1 MEGFNQSKM
10 CALIGLGTPHYN
22 NNEEINFINELKKAG
37 VINNYYFTYK
47 FISSS
52 SGEVIIG
59 GLPHEYYNNSKFSKD
74 YKEFQFVKINS
85 NSGNDYNLPWSLLF
99 NKIYLED
106 KNNTKF
112 TIQTNVK
119 SYLLPHLG
127 FIIGTTQYKKL
138 ILEHYFTPLIK
149 QGICLQEKAN
159 NIIINN
165 NNLNLKNKYFDI
177 FSCDENKIKDIHKS
191 SFPYLKFQNNDF
203 DYTFNFFFYFLFTKF
218 NERYYFSVIF
228 PEDDYPNN
236 IWYLG
241 IHFLRRYQFIYNY
254 DSKTIGFYNPNI
266 QQKNETNNK
275 NNFFSKNYKIIIQI
289 AVFSILV
296 ALIFIAFIIGT
307 KMNKQR
313 KKRAN
318 ELTDDNY
325 EYFNNDK
332 ENKENNENMDLG
344 I

>member
-10 CALIGLGTPHYN
+10 CALIGLGKSHYN

-74 YKEFQFVKINS
+74 YKEFQYVKINS

-119 SYLLPHLG
+119 SYILPHLG
-127 FIIGTTQYKKL
+127 FIIGTNQYKKL

-228 PEDDYPNN
+228 PEDDY
-236 IWYLG
+236 
-241 IHFLRRYQFIYNY
+241 
-254 DSKTIGFYNPNI
+254 
-266 QQKNETNNK
+266 
-275 NNFFSKNYKIIIQI
+275 
-289 AVFSILV
+289 
-296 ALIFIAFIIGT
+296 
-307 KMNKQR
+307 
-313 KKRAN
+313 
-318 ELTDDNY
+318 
-325 EYFNNDK
+325 
-332 ENKENNENMDLG
+332 
-344 I
+344 